1 MILRLWEVS
10 LGEVEFRPLVVTFCL
25 WALHFVSLRV
35 YFGLRLSD
43 LEDRK
48 LTFGSSSQFLATGGK

>member
-1 MILRLWEVS
+1 MS